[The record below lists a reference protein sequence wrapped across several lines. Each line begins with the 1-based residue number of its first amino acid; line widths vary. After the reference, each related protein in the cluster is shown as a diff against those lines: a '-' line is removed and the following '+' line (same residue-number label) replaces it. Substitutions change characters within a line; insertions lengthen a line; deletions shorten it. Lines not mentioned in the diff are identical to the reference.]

1 MVAKI
6 QPAKFGIKTPAGI
19 SFISWLYDAANHVV
33 ENKRISYKLRLDTKR
48 WKQKVEI
55 WGPVGRRFAV
65 LPPWWPTLREAS
77 SWHATGDDSFFH
89 NEETTTAL
97 LPFVDC
103 SSYLEYR
110 M

>member
-48 WKQKVEI
+48 
-55 WGPVGRRFAV
+55 
-65 LPPWWPTLREAS
+65 
-77 SWHATGDDSFFH
+77 
-89 NEETTTAL
+89 
-97 LPFVDC
+97 
-103 SSYLEYR
+103 
-110 M
+110 